1 MTDEQ
6 CPCCNGSGMGESP
19 RMPGKTAVYA
29 IAVQCVKCQGT
40 GYIPG
45 SSACSQAEYEAWAEC
60 PRCEEKAICEHHVHF
75 KVEWIPRTWQTI
87 AVIMLFA
94 WVVFR
99 GIVNAS

>member
-1 MTDEQ
+1 MPTKQER
-6 CPCCNGSGMGESP
+6 CPC
-19 RMPGKTAVYA
+19 
-29 IAVQCVKCQGT
+29 
-40 GYIPG
+40 
-45 SSACSQAEYEAWAEC
+45 
-60 PRCEEKAICEHHVHF
+60 CEEKAICEHHVHF